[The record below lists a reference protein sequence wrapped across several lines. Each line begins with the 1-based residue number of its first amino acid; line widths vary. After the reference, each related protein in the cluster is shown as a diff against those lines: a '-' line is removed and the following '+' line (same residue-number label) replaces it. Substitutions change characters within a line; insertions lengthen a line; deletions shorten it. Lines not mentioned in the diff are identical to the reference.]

1 MKHPVW
7 DRILILLCAL
17 VALGCAAG
25 VVALLV
31 GKISFDM
38 VTGWIAA
45 VDMSKFVVKAA
56 MAGIAALFV
65 LLFLL
70 ASIITKVLP
79 IPAGVVSFLKDASKF
94 FIVMAMAAIGLNT
107 DIVKLVK
114 TGGKPIFMGFCCWV
128 AIALVSLGVQHL
140 LGIW

>member
-1 MKHPVW
+1 M
-7 DRILILLCAL
+7 
-17 VALGCAAG
+17 
-25 VVALLV
+25 
-31 GKISFDM
+31 
-38 VTGWIAA
+38 
-45 VDMSKFVVKAA
+45 
-56 MAGIAALFV
+56 

-70 ASIITKVLP
+70 ASIITTVLP
-79 IPAGVVSFLKDASKF
+79 IPAGAVSFLEDASKF

-128 AIALVSLGVQHL
+128 AIACVSLGVQHL